1 MKKHIIVIISLILFS
16 CNGQQVK
23 NQNTIIKQENLENE
37 KMKNQSIIVKQENLK
52 NEKMKNYAYLKDMYA
67 DSYFPKFLVDK
78 VKTILTELCIDI
90 EKTSPKN
97 LEELYKLTHTATIK
111 INDLQN
117 EFFEHNS
124 EIETGA
130 RESIGADFDFI
141 AKAYGFNAD
150 VEELIA
156 PREW

>member
-1 MKKHIIVIISLILFS
+1 MKMKGYIIAMVSLILIS
-16 CNGQQVK
+16 CNDKQSK
-23 NQNTIIKQENLENE
+23 NQDII
-37 KMKNQSIIVKQENLK
+37 IIQKDLK
-52 NEKMKNYAYLKDMYA
+52 NEKMKGYVFLKGMYA

-78 VKTILTELCIDI
+78 VKTILIDLCYDI

-97 LEELYKLTHTATIK
+97 LDELYKLTHSATIK
-111 INDLQN
+111 INELQDD
-117 EFFEHNS
+117 FFEHNS

-130 RESIGADFDFI
+130 RESIGQDFDII
-141 AKAYGFNAD
+141 AKSYGFNAD

>member
-1 MKKHIIVIISLILFS
+1 MVKHEI
-16 CNGQQVK
+16 
-23 NQNTIIKQENLENE
+23 
-37 KMKNQSIIVKQENLK
+37 LK

-78 VKTILTELCIDI
+78 VKTILIELCIDI

-97 LEELYKLTHTATIK
+97 LDELYKLTHTATIK

-141 AKAYGFNAD
+141 AKAYGFNAN

>member
-1 MKKHIIVIISLILFS
+1 MKGHFIVIISLILFS
-16 CNGQQVK
+16 CNGHQVK
-23 NQNTIIKQENLENE
+23 NQNAIV
-37 KMKNQSIIVKQENLK
+37 NQKNLK
-52 NEKMKNYAYLKDMYA
+52 NEKMKNYVYLKDMYA

-78 VKTILTELCIDI
+78 VKTILIELCVDI
-90 EKTSPKN
+90 EKTSPKD
-97 LEELYKLTHTATIK
+97 LDELYKLTHKATIK

-117 EFFEHNS
+117 EFFEHSS

-141 AKAYGFNAD
+141 SKAYGFNAD
-150 VEELIA
+150 GEELIA

>member
-1 MKKHIIVIISLILFS
+1 MKGYIVVIISLILFS
-16 CNGQQVK
+16 CNGQHVK
-23 NQNTIIKQENLENE
+23 NQNTII
-37 KMKNQSIIVKQENLK
+37 KQENLK
-52 NEKMKNYAYLKDMYA
+52 NEKMKNYAFLKDMYS
-67 DSYFPKFLVDK
+67 DSYFPKLLVDK
-78 VKTILTELCIDI
+78 VKTILIELSFDI

-97 LEELYKLTHTATIK
+97 LDELYKLTHAATIK

-117 EFFEHNS
+117 EFFEQNS

-141 AKAYGFNAD
+141 AKAYGFDAD
-150 VEELIA
+150 GEELIA

>member
-1 MKKHIIVIISLILFS
+1 MKAYFIAIISLILFS
-16 CNGQQVK
+16 CNGQQAT
-23 NQNTIIKQENLENE
+23 NQNTIIKQENL
-37 KMKNQSIIVKQENLK
+37 KNDKL
-52 NEKMKNYAYLKDMYA
+52 KNYAYLKDMYT

-78 VKTILTELCIDI
+78 VKIILIELCIDI
-90 EKTSPKN
+90 EKTAPKN
-97 LEELYKLTHTATIK
+97 LDELYKLTYTATKK

-117 EFFEHNS
+117 EFSEQNS

-130 RESIGADFDFI
+130 RESIATDFDFI

-150 VEELIA
+150 SEELIA

>member
-1 MKKHIIVIISLILFS
+1 MKKHIIVIVSLILFS
-16 CNGQQVK
+16 CNGRQVK
-23 NQNTIIKQENLENE
+23 NQNTIIKHEDLENE
-37 KMKNQSIIVKQENLK
+37 KVKNQSIMVKHEILK

-78 VKTILTELCIDI
+78 VKTILIEVCIDI

-97 LEELYKLTHTATIK
+97 LDDLYKLTHTATIK

>member
-1 MKKHIIVIISLILFS
+1 MKTHIIVITSLILFS

-23 NQNTIIKQENLENE
+23 NQNPILKQENE
-37 KMKNQSIIVKQENLK
+37 KTEQINIQNTFVKQEDLK
-52 NEKMKNYAYLKDMYA
+52 NEQMKNYTYLKDMYA

-78 VKTILTELCIDI
+78 VKTILVELCFDI

-97 LEELYKLTHTATIK
+97 LEELYKLTHTATLK

-117 EFFEHNS
+117 EFFDHNS
-124 EIETGA
+124 EIETVA
-130 RESIGADFDFI
+130 RESIGTDFDFI
-141 AKAYGFNAD
+141 AKAYGFKAD
-150 VEELIA
+150 LEEMIA

>member
-1 MKKHIIVIISLILFS
+1 MKRHIIVIISLILFS
-16 CNGQQVK
+16 CNSKQVK
-23 NQNTIIKQENLENE
+23 NENTI
-37 KMKNQSIIVKQENLK
+37 KQENLK

-78 VKTILTELCIDI
+78 VKTILIELCINI

-97 LEELYKLTHTATIK
+97 LDELYKLTHTATIK

-141 AKAYGFNAD
+141 AKTYGFNAD